1 VALRGFLDG
10 VAAGQVHGWAVD
22 TGDSFQSSEI
32 DIFVDDEWV
41 ATVTADL
48 FRSDL
53 RDNQIGEGRHGF
65 TYDLPAMLVDG
76 GEHLVSARFCATGRE
91 LLQSPRRV
99 ILGERFEAAA
109 EQKVMPDRPI
119 EPLMAELRQGGRLA
133 IIASFLR
140 KPRLLGYHHALARSL
155 RDLGFKV
162 VVVQNVLELAE
173 PPFEAGVDL
182 FVARGNAG
190 FDFGAWHSTL
200 NLLNEAV
207 GGLSE
212 LVLTNDSIFGPLF
225 DLAKVFEKMNASPAD
240 VWGITDS
247 WERAYHL
254 QSYFLVLK
262 RSALAGQALSSFRAA
277 YAQPKSKSGVIE
289 LGEIG
294 LTQTLLAAGLKVAAY
309 CPYRE
314 VAAAWL
320 GGLQERLSRLNG
332 RAELALFRAETS
344 PELRTYQSIVQRL
357 RRGLPVNPTH
367 AFWDTLLQSF
377 GCPFIKRDLLFF
389 NPAGMPN
396 LCEVGP
402 AIRSVSSY
410 PLELVEEARASGPV
424 RLAQPIF
431 IDS

>member
-1 VALRGFLDG
+1 VALRGYLDG

-22 TGDSFQSSEI
+22 TDDFQSSEV
-32 DIFVDDEWV
+32 DIFVDDEWT
-41 ATVTADL
+41 ATVTADV
-48 FRSDL
+48 FRPDL
-53 RDNQIGEGRHGF
+53 RDIQIGEGRHGF
-65 TYDLPAMLVDG
+65 TYELPAILLDG
-76 GEHLVSARFCATGRE
+76 REHLVSARFCNSGRE
-91 LLQSPRRV
+91 LQESPRRV
-99 ILGERFEAAA
+99 ILGEPFEAAP
-109 EQKVMPDRPI
+109 EQKVMLDRPI
-119 EPLMAELRQGGRLA
+119 EPLIAGLRQGGRLA

-140 KPRLLGYHHALARSL
+140 VPRLLGYHHALARSL
-155 RDLGFKV
+155 RELGFKV
-162 VVVQNVLELAE
+162 VVVQNVADLGKPAFE
-173 PPFEAGVDL
+173 PGIDL

-190 FDFGAWHSTL
+190 FDFGAWHATL
-200 NLLNEAV
+200 NLLNGAA
-207 GGLSE
+207 GDLTE
-212 LVLTNDSIFGPLF
+212 LVLTNDSVFGPLF
-225 DLAKVFEKMNASPAD
+225 DLAKVFEKMNAGPAD

-254 QSYFLVLK
+254 QSYFLVFK
-262 RSALAGQALSSFRAA
+262 RSALAGQGLSRFRKA
-277 YAQPKSKSGVIE
+277 YAHPKSKSGVIE

-294 LTQTLLAAGLKVAAY
+294 LTQALLAAGLKVAAY

-320 GGLQERLSRLNG
+320 GGLQERVTRAND
-332 RAELALFRAETS
+332 RAELALFQAEMS

-367 AFWDTLLQSF
+367 AFWDTLLESF

-396 LCEVGP
+396 LCDVGP